1 MIGGQTL
8 HPKIGCPG
16 KSIVGMKR
24 FLLVPVLF
32 AASTLVLVDLVG
44 LAAVFRTSRRLSGFS
59 IDNRHYIY
67 LESSRNSVTEIPLA
81 QIQIIDV
88 ANNACVR
95 NGCLKTDYTQ
105 DQANLSNKAA
115 EDELLQRTASIR
127 QSLRLNQ
134 LKVGLPLPIISRKTN
149 PDRSET
155 VQVRVSTQTQPMQI
169 LLQQRHLS
177 PIDPGGEFT
186 VDRASMRLVINYNN
200 SRLTI
205 GDLNNYRDAV
215 QKYSI
220 REVRLSPDR
229 RNIVV
234 LIDMTQP
241 TYEGVVQTTFVQS
254 FPI

>member
-1 MIGGQTL
+1 LIGGQTL

-16 KSIVGMKR
+16 KSIVDMKR

-32 AASTLVLVDLVG
+32 AASTLILIDSVG
-44 LAAVFRTSRRLSGFS
+44 LATVFRTSRRLSGFS
-59 IDNRHYIY
+59 TDSRHYIY
-67 LESSRNSVTEIPLA
+67 LESSRNSVTDVPLA
-81 QIQIIDV
+81 QIQIVDV

-95 NGCLKTDYTQ
+95 NGCLKTDYAQEASTQ
-105 DQANLSNKAA
+105 SNKAA
-115 EDELLQRTASIR
+115 EEELLQRTASIR

-134 LKVGLPLPIISRKTN
+134 LKVGIPLPILSRKTN

-169 LLQQRHLS
+169 LLQQRYLS
-177 PIDPGGEFT
+177 PINPGGEFT

-220 REVRLSPDR
+220 REVRLSPNR

-241 TYEGVVQTTFVQS
+241 TYEGVLQTTFVQS